1 MFLCNDK
8 CCANGTHVNA
18 PVMKGSF
25 REYDF
30 RVNDFSKHQLLAKII
45 LKIHRTDFNIWLLE
59 YAHLAFKK

>member
-1 MFLCNDK
+1 
-8 CCANGTHVNA
+8 
-18 PVMKGSF
+18 MKGSF